1 MKVEHVSAQVRA
13 PRNGDQGVVVEGCF
27 VVDGN
32 RVTMTDREGK
42 PTVDD
47 EGKRWSREIPPSC
60 TPQQIAARMA
70 KELRI
75 KFRSGERASGFW
87 APVSYEP
94 LKLA

>member
-1 MKVEHVSAQVRA
+1 MKVEPVFAQVRA
-13 PRNGDQGVVVEGCF
+13 PCNSDQGVTVEGCF

-60 TPQQIAARMA
+60 TPQQIAAQMT
-70 KELRI
+70 KEPRI
-75 KFRSGERASGFW
+75 KLRGGERASGFW
-87 APVSYEP
+87 APVSYER